1 MTLVNMEGGQKMQSD
16 LAALVKSEM
25 YKQGVTQKKLAELL
39 GVSSPYVSDI
49 INGKRTG
56 KKAQEHVKHIRKILG
71 I

>member
-1 MTLVNMEGGQKMQSD
+1 MQSD

-49 INGKRTG
+49 INGKRNG
-56 KKAQEHVKHIRKILG
+56 VKAQKHVEHIRKILG

>member
-1 MTLVNMEGGQKMQSD
+1 MQSD

-25 YKQGVTQKKLAELL
+25 YKQGVTQKKLAALL

>member
-1 MTLVNMEGGQKMQSD
+1 MQSD

>member
-1 MTLVNMEGGQKMQSD
+1 MEGGQKMQSD